1 MTKLFPS
8 HKPKQIEFIQ
18 QRNARD
24 CGVACAAMLTDRL
37 YGEMETLFKMLGKS
51 VKSIYP
57 DDVFEVIDEIGFNY
71 NEVKELPNK
80 GRALVALEWKT
91 EGLTGHYVVWDSKRG
106 MFLDPT
112 YGVVGKRDMLSCA
125 TIDYI
130 WKITRRS

>member
-1 MTKLFPS
+1 M
-8 HKPKQIEFIQ
+8 EFIQ
-18 QRNARD
+18 QRNSKD

-37 YGEMETLFKMLGKS
+37 YGEMEALFKMLGKS

-71 NEVKELPNK
+71 SEVKELPKK

-91 EGLTGHYVVWDSKRG
+91 EGLTGHYVVWDSKRR
-106 MFLDPT
+106 MFLDPI
-112 YGVVGKRDMLSCA
+112 YGVVGKRDALSCA